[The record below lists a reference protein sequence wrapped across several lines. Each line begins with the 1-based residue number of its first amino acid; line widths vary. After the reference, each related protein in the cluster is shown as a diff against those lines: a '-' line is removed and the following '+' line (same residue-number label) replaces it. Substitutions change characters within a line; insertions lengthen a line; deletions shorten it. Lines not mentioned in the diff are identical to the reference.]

1 MAKILDGK
9 KASAELLKKI
19 TKEVSAWK
27 KRGVTPGIAFILVGH
42 HPASQIY
49 VRNKVAACAKVGIV
63 SQKIELPASISE
75 QKLCETIRKCNK
87 NKNIHGILVQLP
99 LPASIHAQRVLSS
112 IDPKKDV
119 DGFHPGNS
127 GKLVLGIDG
136 LRPCTP
142 LGILYLLESLKMNWQ
157 GKNAVVIG
165 RSAVVGKPVALMLLE
180 QDMTVQICHSKTK
193 NLKEKVLQ
201 ADLLVVADE
210 TLLNDPAA
218 RALEGVTEATA
229 VFVNTTR
236 SPEEVHAA
244 SSVAGRLST
253 MDLTGVIL
261 AKLGRVGALSAP
273 LGAAAARLLGLS
285 EESLR
290 AAVSQELRSLGV
302 TASVLE
308 RNLEVATDC
317 FQAVPIVPVGESS
330 PGQAGPA
337 SLWSPIYEAPT
348 RGTARIAAGANTPL
362 RKTGDWRTFRP
373 VLIPEKC
380 NGCWL
385 CYVYCP
391 DAAITL
397 TQTDKP
403 VIDYDHCKGCM
414 LCVEECP
421 THALVSEREAV
432 EGAR

>member
-201 ADLLVVADE
+201 ADLLVVAAGKAKLVPGSWIKKGAVVIDVGIHR
-210 TLLNDPAA
+210 LSNGKIVGDVDFSSAQKRA
-218 RALEGVTEATA
+218 RAITPVPGGVGPMTIAMLLKNTLEALQEQMGV
-229 VFVNTTR
+229 
-236 SPEEVHAA
+236 
-244 SSVAGRLST
+244 L
-253 MDLTGVIL
+253 
-261 AKLGRVGALSAP
+261 
-273 LGAAAARLLGLS
+273 
-285 EESLR
+285 
-290 AAVSQELRSLGV
+290 
-302 TASVLE
+302 
-308 RNLEVATDC
+308 
-317 FQAVPIVPVGESS
+317 
-330 PGQAGPA
+330 
-337 SLWSPIYEAPT
+337 
-348 RGTARIAAGANTPL
+348 
-362 RKTGDWRTFRP
+362 
-373 VLIPEKC
+373 
-380 NGCWL
+380 
-385 CYVYCP
+385 
-391 DAAITL
+391 
-397 TQTDKP
+397 
-403 VIDYDHCKGCM
+403 
-414 LCVEECP
+414 
-421 THALVSEREAV
+421 
-432 EGAR
+432 

>member
-1 MAKILDGK
+1 MIRIRFHGRGGQGAKT
-9 KASAELLKKI
+9 ASRIVGSAAFLAGFTAQDSPIYGAER
-19 TKEVSAWK
+19 
-27 KRGVTPGIAFILVGH
+27 RGAP
-42 HPASQIY
+42 
-49 VRNKVAACAKVGIV
+49 VAAYTRLAHGTILERGLI
-63 SQKIELPASISE
+63 SQPD
-75 QKLCETIRKCNK
+75 
-87 NKNIHGILVQLP
+87 LV
-99 LPASIHAQRVLSS
+99 
-112 IDPKKDV
+112 
-119 DGFHPGNS
+119 
-127 GKLVLGIDG
+127 
-136 LRPCTP
+136 
-142 LGILYLLESLKMNWQ
+142 
-157 GKNAVVIG
+157 
-165 RSAVVGKPVALMLLE
+165 
-180 QDMTVQICHSKTK
+180 
-193 NLKEKVLQ
+193 
-201 ADLLVVADE
+201 VVADE
-210 TLLNDPAA
+210 TLLTDPAA
-218 RALEGVTEATA
+218 HVLEGVTEATA

-290 AAVSQELRSLGV
+290 AAVAQELRSLGV